1 MIANRI
7 QDDSVDAHWSHYF
20 QSETLCDD
28 VTLAKPLLLDV
39 LVHSRHKQ
47 RHSMQNAY
55 FVQVSS
61 DYEDLM
67 WPRLA
72 IKCSLN
78 PQRGIIIKL
87 FFQVSLSVGSNSFSP
102 LSPTI
107 CIECGRCSCCVAS
120 SAILRM

>member
-1 MIANRI
+1 MHIGRI
-7 QDDSVDAHWSHYF
+7 ISKVKLF
-20 QSETLCDD
+20 MTD
-28 VTLAKPLLLDV
+28 VILAKSLLLDV